1 MNTIA
6 RLALLA
12 LRGVEPSSE
21 LSSDIV
27 LFLMVCVI
35 GWVKTNRIM
44 DTTDFPEYKEDDL
57 ANLIE
62 ELNHISISS
71 LVDEFLKENDNEDN
85 EQFEV

>member
-6 RLALLA
+6 KLALLA
-12 LRGVEPSSE
+12 LRRVEPSSE

-35 GWVKTNRIM
+35 GWVKANRIM
-44 DTTDFPEYKEDDL
+44 NNGDFPEYQQGDMLD
-57 ANLIE
+57 LIE

-71 LVDEFLKENDNEDN
+71 LVDEFLKETDNEDHD
-85 EQFEV
+85 QPTI

>member
-6 RLALLA
+6 KLALLA
-12 LRGVEPSSE
+12 LRRVNPSSE

-44 DTTDFPEYKEDDL
+44 DKDDFPEYQQGDIYDL
-57 ANLIE
+57 ID
-62 ELNHISISS
+62 ELNHIDISS
-71 LVDEFLKENDNEDN
+71 LVDEFLKETDNEDN
-85 EQFEV
+85 KI